1 MHLSPIVVGLALAA
15 VGGATPCPPRGIK
28 PIKQIELGPRPY
40 FLVNN
45 MTDGPLKKTLQQC
58 TEKPMKPSSWSIGHR
73 GGAPLQF
80 PEHSLESNL
89 AGARMGAGVLECDVA
104 FTKDRELVCR
114 HSQCDLHTTTN
125 IVAIPELNAKCT
137 KPFQPAANGKPASAK
152 CCTSDITLK
161 EFKSLC
167 AKMDGANAS
176 ATNPQDYLAGTPS
189 WRTDLYATCGT
200 VLEHKEHIALVEA
213 LGLRHTPELKAP
225 EVKMPFQGVYTQDM
239 YAQQFIDNYKK
250 AKVPASRVLAQS
262 FEYRDVLYWL
272 KAEPAFGK
280 TAILLDESGDT
291 PETYP
296 QAIKNLTAYHAAGVR
311 TVAPPLYYLVETK
324 GGKIV
329 PSEYARRAN
338 ELGLK
343 IITWSL
349 ERSGPLAAVHKNGDY
364 YYTSIRDVVRKDGDM
379 YELLD
384 VLYRGAK
391 VAGLF
396 SDWSATATFYANCFG
411 VGL

>member
-1 MHLSPIVVGLALAA
+1 
-15 VGGATPCPPRGIK
+15 
-28 PIKQIELGPRPY
+28 
-40 FLVNN
+40 
-45 MTDGPLKKTLQQC
+45 
-58 TEKPMKPSSWSIGHR
+58 
-73 GGAPLQF
+73 
-80 PEHSLESNL
+80 
-89 AGARMGAGVLECDVA
+89 
-104 FTKDRELVCR
+104 
-114 HSQCDLHTTTN
+114 
-125 IVAIPELNAKCT
+125 
-137 KPFQPAANGKPASAK
+137 
-152 CCTSDITLK
+152 
-161 EFKSLC
+161 
-167 AKMDGANAS
+167 
-176 ATNPQDYLAGTPS
+176 
-189 WRTDLYATCGT
+189 
-200 VLEHKEHIALVEA
+200 
-213 LGLRHTPELKAP
+213 
-225 EVKMPFQGVYTQDM
+225 M